1 MAWRGPIFDSGF
13 NIFSKSFFPF
23 FRSISP
29 ALGATHRRCASPPCL
44 SPFCTLFCS
53 GIGGLKPIPEKFE
66 NQIWIQRNLK
76 SGSGLD
82 IWIRNPGV
90 LRFLFWGKGASNHF
104 ASKNGQTK
112 KPEQPVQA
120 AKMRVYLTGSR
131 KDGGKGLYLDI
142 KARQAM
148 QSGFLNY
155 MMNLFPFLKV
165 Y

>member
-1 MAWRGPIFDSGF
+1 M
-13 NIFSKSFFPF
+13 
-23 FRSISP
+23 
-29 ALGATHRRCASPPCL
+29 LLT
-44 SPFCTLFCS
+44 TLH
-53 GIGGLKPIPEKFE
+53 L
-66 NQIWIQRNLK
+66 
-76 SGSGLD
+76 
-82 IWIRNPGV
+82 
-90 LRFLFWGKGASNHF
+90 
-104 ASKNGQTK
+104 KNGQTK